1 MWLQERRC
9 WLGRGT
15 IVSSRRAQMASL
27 AHHTCYLCHETFVGE
42 GHCGPNDPVTA
53 TTLGDSR
60 ICDDCHSAL
69 VERGRGADARLA
81 DAFIKCG
88 DKRLLPGYK
97 PMSLPLGFTKRHLD
111 VKRLSMCRHIVQ
123 YAHAK
128 GLVVEFLDKRVHT
141 SAEWQQWCCAYARA
155 NPNKVLM
162 LKWDFTKPWCIY
174 RTNYELT
181 VGNHEILSCHWVTY
195 HRDSF
200 LRMCMVQPLD
210 ICKDDFERFIQ
221 RIHDSAGETENCAVC
236 YQKKLSERFCN
247 TCHNSVCY
255 TCAKKIADSRNKT
268 CPFCRDDF
276 LSPEAQELLR
286 GATPSLDV
294 TSVPKPRAY
303 PLRAQMSDG
312 TVVGEC
318 HNDDALAAFV
328 DKVGNKVVETGEK
341 VFVFIIEQGWTTS
354 EAFQYCVG
362 SPHMGT
368 KVSLAFHAPN
378 SVFE

>member
-1 MWLQERRC
+1 
-9 WLGRGT
+9 
-15 IVSSRRAQMASL
+15 MASL
-27 AHHTCYLCHETFVGE
+27 ASPTCYLCHETIVGE
-42 GHCGPNDPVTA
+42 GHFGPNDPAVDTE
-53 TTLGDSR
+53 LGDSR
-60 ICDDCHSAL
+60 ICDDCHNAL
-69 VERGRGADARLA
+69 IERGRGADARLVA
-81 DAFIKCG
+81 VFKKCG

-97 PMSLPLGFTKRHLD
+97 PMSLPLGYTKRKLD
-111 VKRLSMCRHIVQ
+111 AKRLSMYKHVVQ
-123 YAHAK
+123 YARSK
-128 GLVVEFLDKRVHT
+128 GLVVEFIDKRVHT
-141 SAEWQQWCCAYARA
+141 SEEWQQWCCTYARA

-174 RTNYELT
+174 RTNFELA
-181 VGNHEILSCHWVTY
+181 VGNNEILSCHWVTY

-221 RIHDSAGETENCAVC
+221 RIHASRGDTENCAVC
-236 YQKKLSERFCN
+236 MEKKLSERFCN

-255 TCAKKIADSRNKT
+255 TCAKKIANSRNKT
-268 CPFCRDDF
+268 CPFCRSDF
-276 LSPEAQELLR
+276 LSPEARELIR
-286 GATPSLDV
+286 AAIPSADA

-318 HNDDALAAFV
+318 HNDDALFAFMGQ
-328 DKVGNKVVETGEK
+328 VGNKVIETGEK

-362 SPHMGT
+362 SLHMGT
-368 KVSLAFHAPN
+368 TKVALAFHAAN
-378 SVFE
+378 SIYE